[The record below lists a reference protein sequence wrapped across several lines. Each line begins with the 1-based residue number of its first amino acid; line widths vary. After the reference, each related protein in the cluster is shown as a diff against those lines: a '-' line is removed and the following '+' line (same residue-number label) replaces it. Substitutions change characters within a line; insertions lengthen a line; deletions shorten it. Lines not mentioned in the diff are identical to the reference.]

1 MYHDNLDVLWSFETA
16 NFGVRLQVR
25 PCEDD
30 PADSF
35 SFEEDVEAVRS
46 GAVEWFDAVVTVY
59 LREEPE
65 NREIE
70 LGWDTLCCCAYKTV
84 EQFYTS
90 HRDPD
95 PLNRNSTIYRAKN
108 GQNHVICHYFPSMV
122 REAIADARAAQ
133 SRHVSALLRT
143 KV

>member
-1 MYHDNLDVLWSFETA
+1 MYHDLPILWQFETA
-16 NFGVRLQVR
+16 KFGVRLQAR

-35 SFEEDVEAVRS
+35 SFAEDIEAVRS
-46 GAVEWFDAVVTVY
+46 GAVEWFDAVITVY
-59 LREEPE
+59 LKADSE

-70 LGWDTLCCCAYKTV
+70 LGWDSLCCCAYHSFDEFV
-84 EQFYTS
+84 AG

-95 PLNRNSTIYRAKN
+95 PMNRNCTLYRAKN

-122 REAIADARAAQ
+122 SEAIADARAAN
-133 SRHVSALLRT
+133 SRHVSAKLRQS
-143 KV
+143 